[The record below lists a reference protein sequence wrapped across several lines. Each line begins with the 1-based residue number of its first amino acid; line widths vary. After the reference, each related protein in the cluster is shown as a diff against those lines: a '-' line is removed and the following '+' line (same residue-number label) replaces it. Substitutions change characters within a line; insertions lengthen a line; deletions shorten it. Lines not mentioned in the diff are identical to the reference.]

1 MAHLFLLRTGA
12 LSLER
17 NSMGVF
23 PLQEDKGPP
32 QDLRSGLSWLPGQ
45 KTGLS
50 AILIPV

>member
-1 MAHLFLLRTGA
+1 MGG
-12 LSLER
+12 

-32 QDLRSGLSWLPGQ
+32 QDFASGPSWLPGQ

-50 AILIPV
+50 SILIPV